1 MEMLWFFFSSRR
13 RHTRWTGD
21 WSSDVCSSDLNTELP
36 RNHFRLG
43 PFSGTRRAQKNESSF
58 HLSAVKKNGDPG
70 DNERGDADIK
80 PHKGAARRR
89 FPATV
94 RSAIKRSS
102 ANATLAQKPVV
113 MPLN

>member
-1 MEMLWFFFSSRR
+1 STLFRSNRAR
-13 RHTRWTGD
+13 LCDRYA
-21 WSSDVCSSDLNTELP
+21 ELA

-43 PFSGTRRAQKNESSF
+43 PFSGARRAQKNESPF

-70 DNERGDADIK
+70 NNKHGDADIK
-80 PHKGAARRR
+80 PHKSAARRR

-102 ANATLAQKPVV
+102 ANPTLAQKPVV
-113 MPLN
+113 VPLN